1 MHTVS
6 VSGKYDANSSVGPIS
21 QHLVLF
27 ILLTFYLNYLPLW
40 SVSDDQKLERK
51 KTEQNKAKQTFLFK
65 TRFELRDHP
74 FTTGRIATEVIV
86 ISVSVF
92 FFTFCLGRTFCVQPR
107 HPRWRSFHFP
117 HWKNS
122 SGKFHRFHFFRFNVY
137 VKPVVL
143 QSSGTEICFRL
154 SFTDAPKNKISRSGM
169 FEKEIWCWW
178 VFNNAWLAMQ
188 TGCFKLGKHF
198 KLPSFMQYVYLFI
211 YSCVFPSIFS
221 FTCMQPHLMKFHCE
235 RNLASFFVVLS
246 SSLSL
251 IAFLGNRSMIRL
263 YHG

>member
-51 KTEQNKAKQTFLFK
+51 KKEQNKAKQTFLFK

-74 FTTGRIATEVIV
+74 FTTGRIATKVIV

-107 HPRWRSFHFP
+107 HPR
-117 HWKNS
+117 
-122 SGKFHRFHFFRFNVY
+122 
-137 VKPVVL
+137 
-143 QSSGTEICFRL
+143 
-154 SFTDAPKNKISRSGM
+154 
-169 FEKEIWCWW
+169 
-178 VFNNAWLAMQ
+178 
-188 TGCFKLGKHF
+188 
-198 KLPSFMQYVYLFI
+198 
-211 YSCVFPSIFS
+211 
-221 FTCMQPHLMKFHCE
+221 
-235 RNLASFFVVLS
+235 
-246 SSLSL
+246 
-251 IAFLGNRSMIRL
+251 
-263 YHG
+263 

>member
-74 FTTGRIATEVIV
+74 FTNGRIATKVIV

-92 FFTFCLGRTFCVQPR
+92 FFYLLFRTNVL
-107 HPRWRSFHFP
+107 RSAETPEMTQF
-117 HWKNS
+117 S
-122 SGKFHRFHFFRFNVY
+122 
-137 VKPVVL
+137 
-143 QSSGTEICFRL
+143 
-154 SFTDAPKNKISRSGM
+154 
-169 FEKEIWCWW
+169 
-178 VFNNAWLAMQ
+178 
-188 TGCFKLGKHF
+188 
-198 KLPSFMQYVYLFI
+198 LPSLE
-211 YSCVFPSIFS
+211 
-221 FTCMQPHLMKFHCE
+221 KFL
-235 RNLASFFVVLS
+235 R
-246 SSLSL
+246 
-251 IAFLGNRSMIRL
+251 
-263 YHG
+263 

>member
-74 FTTGRIATEVIV
+74 FTTGRIATKVIV

-92 FFTFCLGRTFCVQPR
+92 FFYLLFRTNVL
-107 HPRWRSFHFP
+107 RSAETPEMTQF
-117 HWKNS
+117 S
-122 SGKFHRFHFFRFNVY
+122 
-137 VKPVVL
+137 
-143 QSSGTEICFRL
+143 
-154 SFTDAPKNKISRSGM
+154 
-169 FEKEIWCWW
+169 
-178 VFNNAWLAMQ
+178 
-188 TGCFKLGKHF
+188 
-198 KLPSFMQYVYLFI
+198 LPSLE
-211 YSCVFPSIFS
+211 
-221 FTCMQPHLMKFHCE
+221 KFL
-235 RNLASFFVVLS
+235 R
-246 SSLSL
+246 
-251 IAFLGNRSMIRL
+251 
-263 YHG
+263 